1 MEKQDMALRGGMEG
15 RLAAE
20 ATSRPRPRVSPCSG
34 GRQGRLLPVGPV
46 RLVWPPV
53 PLAKTCLRPP
63 GGRGGGRVQRVGLT
77 GILIRLGRRL
87 S

>member
-1 MEKQDMALRGGMEG
+1 MEKQDMALRGGLEG

-34 GRQGRLLPVGPV
+34 GRLLPAGPV
-46 RLVWPPV
+46 PLVWPPV
-53 PLAKTCLRPP
+53 PLAKTCLRWP

-77 GILIRLGRRL
+77 GVLIRLGRRL